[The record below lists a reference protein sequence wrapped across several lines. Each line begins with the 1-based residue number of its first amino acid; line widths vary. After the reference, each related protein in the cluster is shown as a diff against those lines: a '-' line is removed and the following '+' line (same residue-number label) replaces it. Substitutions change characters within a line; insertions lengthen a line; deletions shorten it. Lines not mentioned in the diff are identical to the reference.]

1 MKSSAKMVSLNPV
14 DDLFTT
20 EEQRE
25 DKKREKVRNIPL
37 NELHPFRD
45 HPFKVVDD
53 EKMEETVE
61 SIREYGVLVPIIV
74 RPKEEGGYEIISGHR
89 RCHASERAGLET
101 IPTIVRDLDDDEATI
116 IMVDSNLQRE
126 SILPSERAKA
136 YKMKLEA
143 IKHQGMRNDL
153 TSRRTVGKLD
163 NPSQKNETAD
173 LVGMDAGNSGRQ
185 VQRYIR
191 LTELIP
197 DLLDMVDEK
206 KLNLYSAV
214 EISHLP
220 AEEQQL
226 VHETIQSEGHT
237 PSVAQAQEI
246 KRLSQ
251 KKQLNE
257 DTILPLFEKKEDV
270 RTHQKIEQQEPPR
283 EQQRSRESPLYR
295 IENTKAGRVISIP
308 VEELAKYMPNR
319 SEEQITAFLIKILD
333 NWFHHMRKSRND
345 HSR

>member
-1 MKSSAKMVSLNPV
+1 MTLTSV

-37 NELHPFRD
+37 EELHPFRD

-61 SIREYGVLVPIIV
+61 SIREYGVLVPIIA
-74 RPKEEGGYEIISGHR
+74 RPKEEGGFEIISGHR
-89 RCHASERAGLET
+89 RCHASEKAGLET

-126 SILPSERAKA
+126 SLLPSERAKA
-136 YKMKLEA
+136 YKMKLDA
-143 IKHQGMRNDL
+143 IKRQGQRNDL
-153 TSRRTVGKLD
+153 TSGQNGPKLESKRS
-163 NPSQKNETAD
+163 NVIVAEE
-173 LVGMDAGNSGRQ
+173 AGESVKQ
-185 VQRYIR
+185 VQRFIR

-206 KLNLYSAV
+206 KINFNSAV
-214 EISHLP
+214 EISYLP
-220 AEEQQL
+220 HEEQKL
-226 VHETIQSEGHT
+226 VRETILSEDHT

-251 KKQLNE
+251 KKLLNE
-257 DTILPLFEKKEDV
+257 DSILPLFEK
-270 RTHQKIEQQEPPR
+270 
-283 EQQRSRESPLYR
+283 
-295 IENTKAGRVISIP
+295 
-308 VEELAKYMPNR
+308 
-319 SEEQITAFLIKILD
+319 
-333 NWFHHMRKSRND
+333 
-345 HSR
+345 